1 MMRQAGLRDSQLGAE
16 AHMIEEGKQPELL
29 EALALKGAKPKV

>member
-1 MMRQAGLRDSQLGAE
+1 MAFAE
-16 AHMIEEGKQPELL
+16 AHMIEAGKLPELM